1 MTPAEFR
8 ELYKERVK
16 WYERKRGD
24 NDAIG
29 AYQCYVSAACA
40 GNKDLSI
47 RDFLIFREKEPEK
60 PRTAKS
66 MNATLDNWVA
76 AGGKTI

>member
-8 ELYKERVK
+8 ELYKRRLK
-16 WYERKRGD
+16 WYERQRGD

-40 GNKDLSI
+40 GNKDLKI
-47 RDFLIFREKEPEK
+47 TDFMIFREKEPEK
-60 PRTAKS
+60 PMSEKDW
-66 MNATLDNWVA
+66 NNTLGAWA
-76 AGGKTI
+76 AGGRVI